1 MAREQLK
8 RWFQGTAILGVGVL
22 GFWLLLALRQRPVQ
36 LDPPRAPPVVSTQ
49 PARAGSGAIRVRGGG
64 TVRPSAE
71 VPIAAE
77 VGGRVA
83 WVSPAFVSGGRIS
96 RGEIL
101 LRIDTAVYQNAV
113 DVALADVEQEQVDLL
128 EAEAEVH
135 QAIDEWG
142 RMAKRH
148 QVDSVSPNL
157 LVTRQPQLEAAGAAL
172 RRAEALLDDAR
183 MALQHTSVRAP
194 FDGIVREA
202 SVSEGRIVVPGEP
215 LGRIYGADEVEVVV
229 RLSDEDAALVD
240 RLWDVR
246 PGHPGTRISAEV
258 SSDYGGTKYVWNAYV
273 HRAELALHALT
284 RMVTVVLRVPRP
296 FEEAADQP
304 GRPPLMIG
312 SYATVA
318 IEGRTFDHYAV
329 IPAAALR
336 EGDVVWTVR
345 EDTLLAIIPV
355 EPVQEMDA
363 EATVLGPIGAGDLV
377 VVSELP
383 FVADG
388 MAVRAVS
395 ALGLPV
401 TMSGEDDDPADRW

>member
-1 MAREQLK
+1 M
-8 RWFQGTAILGVGVL
+8 
-22 GFWLLLALRQRPVQ
+22 
-36 LDPPRAPPVVSTQ
+36 STQ

-71 VPIAAE
+71 IPIAAE

-101 LRIDTAVYQNAV
+101 LRIDSTVYKNAV

-128 EAEAEVH
+128 EAEAEVR
-135 QAIDEWG
+135 QAIDEWN
-142 RMAKRH
+142 RMADRN
-148 QVDSVSPNL
+148 QVDSVSPNVL
-157 LVTRQPQLEAAGAAL
+157 ATRQPQLEAAGAAL
-172 RRAEALLDDAR
+172 GRAEALLEDAR

-202 SVSEGRIVVPGEP
+202 SVSQGRIVAPGEP
-215 LGRIYGADEVEVVV
+215 LGRIYGTDEVEVVV

-240 RLWDVR
+240 RLWDAR
-246 PGHPGTRISAEV
+246 PGNPGTRISAEV
-258 SSDYGGTKYVWNAYV
+258 RSEYGGTEYGWNAYV
-273 HRAELALHALT
+273 HRAEPALHPLT

-296 FEEAADQP
+296 FEEAVDQP

-312 SYATVA
+312 GYATVA

-363 EATVLGPIGAGDLV
+363 EATVLGPIEAGDLV

-383 FVADG
+383 FVTDG
-388 MAVRAVS
+388 MAVRVA
-395 ALGLPV
+395 
-401 TMSGEDDDPADRW
+401 R